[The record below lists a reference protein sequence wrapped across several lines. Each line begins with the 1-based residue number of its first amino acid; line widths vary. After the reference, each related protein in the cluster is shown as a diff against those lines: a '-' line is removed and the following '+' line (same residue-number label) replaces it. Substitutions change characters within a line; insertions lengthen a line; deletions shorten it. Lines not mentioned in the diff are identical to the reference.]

1 MFSLIEPIESIVDRL
16 SLYRFACLNMGSKSI
31 KNMPV
36 RQWTLAYPRRPA
48 NRLVNIAAKNVQVCV
63 IDKGNRGS
71 WRVDLSIS
79 DTDRLARPL
88 QGSQADLFRT
98 DPSLR

>member
-16 SLYRFACLNMGSKSI
+16 SLYRFACLDMGSKSI

-36 RQWTLAYPRRPA
+36 RQWTLPYPRRPA

-63 IDKGNRGS
+63 IDKRNLGS

-79 DTDRLARPL
+79 DTDCLTRPS
-88 QGSQADLFRT
+88 QGR
-98 DPSLR
+98 